1 MPSALVVFAAH
12 SQVGSAGLNAVIEAK
27 AISQFYGHKAV
38 FRKLAL
44 SAYAGEVHLVLGPN
58 GAGKSTLLK
67 VLSGLLA
74 PTHGTVQRRVQPG
87 EIGYMG
93 HETFIYPRLS
103 AVENLLFWAR
113 LYGKAVQRKQILEIL
128 THLDLHAVAQ
138 EEAGHFSRGMA
149 QRLSLGRLLVLQP
162 KLVFLDEPSTG
173 LDASSQGLL
182 GQEILRMR
190 ARGACVF
197 WVSHDPDRDLPQADA
212 VIALRAGQGRQ
223 YASTHAYTQATGAA
237 GA

>member
-1 MPSALVVFAAH
+1 M
-12 SQVGSAGLNAVIEAK
+12 IEAK